1 MTVSLTHTFVSTKPD
16 NPGNDVVGS
25 AEWNEEHVLTAATE
39 KLLGTTAASTTVG
52 EITIGSGLT
61 LTSSTLSASGG
72 APEGTA
78 VLSTGE
84 AGGTKFLRED
94 GDNTC
99 SWQAVNLATD
109 VTGNLAVSNLNSG
122 TSASSSTFWRG
133 DGSWATPTASVEG
146 TAVLS
151 TGEVGGTKFLRED
164 GDGTC
169 SWQSIAGGG
178 DALVANPL
186 SQFAATTS
194 AQLAGVI
201 SDETGSG
208 ALVFA
213 TSPTLV
219 TPVLGTPGSGT
230 LTNCTGLP
238 VSTGVSGLGT
248 GVATALGN
256 ALDGASGLMSY
267 DADTLKADT
276 ADQLTAA
283 FTAAVDDDGTQS
295 SGTYT
300 PSVSAGSNYKKIVNG
315 GAFTL
320 APISPATGEA
330 ITLSLLVVNTTGAG
344 AITTSGFTI
353 VTGDSFTT
361 TTTDEFLCRIEV
373 YDIGGTEY
381 SHLDVVALQ

>member
-1 MTVSLTHTFVSTKPD
+1 MTVSLTHAFVSTLPD
-16 NPGNDVVGS
+16 DNRSSTVGS
-25 AEWNEEHVLTAATE
+25 TEWNEEHTLTAATE
-39 KLLGTTAASTTVG
+39 KLLGTTALSTTVT

-61 LTSSTLSASGG
+61 LTGSTLSSTAG

-94 GDNTC
+94 GDGTC
-99 SWQAVNLATD
+99 SWQT
-109 VTGNLAVSNLNSG
+109 VTAP
-122 TSASSSTFWRG
+122 A
-133 DGSWATPTASVEG
+133 PEG

-213 TSPTLV
+213 NTPTLV

-238 VSTGVSGLGT
+238 ISTGVSGLGT

-256 ALDGASGLMSY
+256 ALDGASGLQSY
-267 DADTLKADT
+267 DADILKADT